1 MLELI
6 ALHFL
11 VCFSYYVPTEISP
24 DASWLDDVATACGM
38 FFSEKLFNKKQI
50 SLVKNDVLLFNALCD
65 ISNVV

>member
-24 DASWLDDVATACGM
+24 DASWLDDAATACGM
-38 FFSEKLFNKKQI
+38 FFSEKLFNKKHK
-50 SLVKNDVLLFNALCD
+50 LPW
-65 ISNVV
+65 